1 MKREAFI
8 IIFLFLLKT
17 NLSFAG
23 GTNPKDGEKPSY
35 LKEYKKITKSE
46 LIYLIDSLLEKEVVS
61 SQEIGHLHYLS
72 GLLKDKDQATYETDL
87 DDLEHLHFYSDS
99 EEKRL
104 FPVFPFDEMPEE
116 FNLLLEN
123 PQSQNYINP
132 FNGVITSYFGWR
144 DKRMHKGIDIDL
156 NKGEP
161 VMAAFDGKVRIAE
174 KNKGGFGN
182 VVIIMHANG
191 LETVYAHLSKIKVK
205 PGQIVLSGQTIGLGG
220 NTGRSRGSHLHFETR
235 YKGYALNP
243 LCFINYHQNKLF
255 HHTITLKKIKKEL
268 LSFPSNAEIHIVK
281 KGETLSSLAMQ
292 HNTSINQI
300 LALNGKA
307 KRFYLKPGSRLRIN

>member
-8 IIFLFLLKT
+8 IIFLFLLKA
-17 NLSFAG
+17 NLLFAG

-87 DDLEHLHFYSDS
+87 DDLEQLHFYSDS

-104 FPVFPFDEMPEE
+104 FPVFPFAEMPEE

-243 LCFINYHQNKLF
+243 LCFINYPQNKLF
-255 HHTITLKKIKKEL
+255 HHTITLKKVKQEL
-268 LSFPSNAEIHIVK
+268 VSFPSNAEIHIVK
-281 KGETLSSLAMQ
+281 KGETLSSLAKQ
-292 HNTSINQI
+292 HSTSVNQI
-300 LALNGKA
+300 LSLNGKA

>member
-1 MKREAFI
+1 M
-8 IIFLFLLKT
+8 
-17 NLSFAG
+17 
-23 GTNPKDGEKPSY
+23 
-35 LKEYKKITKSE
+35 
-46 LIYLIDSLLEKEVVS
+46 VS